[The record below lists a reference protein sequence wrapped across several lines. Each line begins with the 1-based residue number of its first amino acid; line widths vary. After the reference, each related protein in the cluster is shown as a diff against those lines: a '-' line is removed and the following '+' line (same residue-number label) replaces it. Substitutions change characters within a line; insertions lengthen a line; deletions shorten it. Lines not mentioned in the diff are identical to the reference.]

1 MKPRGRLPAARPR
14 VDRLSIPTPTL
25 PVTGPFDFGP
35 QAQQSKAQ
43 LTARRLS
50 IQVTMPLANG
60 RLSRNLLKLLL
71 TLRRLASRP
80 SIQCTGLDTFEAT
93 CLANTAESR
102 IVTMSFLVFL
112 HLNLPA
118 LRLFEMPPIQL
129 STERCANYLSPSDKW
144 LPQMFLRER

>member
-80 SIQCTGLDTFEAT
+80 SIQSTGLDN
-93 CLANTAESR
+93 LR
-102 IVTMSFLVFL
+102 G
-112 HLNLPA
+112 HLFSKHRREPNCDYELFGFFA
-118 LRLFEMPPIQL
+118 LE
-129 STERCANYLSPSDKW
+129 SPSASA
-144 LPQMFLRER
+144 L